1 MNRLSQILCL
11 LIACAAFTVWGVQ
24 VHVVWQTSTDGTV
37 KEQGDTLINS
47 EDTYTTCEAPRIDG
61 YVFTGWTIDTKQEF
75 KSRDDWGRSFD
86 SVSITVF
93 EPTVLTANYHLES
106 VDSDGDGLS
115 DARELYW
122 YGNLDQDQDSDTDGD
137 GILLS
142 QEFNQ
147 GSNPHLA
154 NRCFKGVVSN
164 DGTLSD
170 YNPNDYPKFV
180 VRCEP
185 DGELFATMHSFVKPG
200 TGVTT
205 PEFEPFATRFA
216 YWSINGVRQVDPV
229 GQALN
234 VVAFTMPEGDVEA
247 VAVCDMYP
255 DDRARLHWYGDDTI
269 ALTSDTD
276 NDGRTLEEELAAGTN
291 PLLKDRT
298 VSRGVTFA
306 QSETVDYNPLGYRK
320 LSVLC
325 DPEGTLF
332 TASTRYVAV
341 GSHVVSPNCRY
352 GDGFMGWTV
361 NGERQQDVLG
371 RALDEVTFDM
381 PDEDVELIASS
392 TTDAEEQM
400 QIYWYGNE
408 LVSPD
413 SDTDGD
419 GYALATEVS
428 AGTNPLLKDRTLAKG
443 VAFADTLTREVD
455 IQPYEQATGAV
466 VGEKF
471 TALFTSPVAGNAE
484 TSRTFAGG
492 AQIWPVVGDVND
504 DGLWDLIIVGE
515 RSTNVLIN
523 VGSRGNP
530 EFKEVDPVSVSQ
542 WPDLQMNSTEK
553 LLSMSL
559 DIEPIG
565 ALSATTYDAITLVS
579 DDEGRIWCYTK
590 RAGSEGFEWKLRHK
604 VWGGSHAGFAIGLM
618 LAAVDWEDDGD
629 LDCLAGTAEG
639 KLMLLRDPKVGRPT
653 NVKARVGV
661 DSVLLVWDPNAQS
674 RIRGYK
680 VYRKAAE
687 DAAARWGQRA
697 LPALPMYRDYPEEIA
712 DYDYR
717 VSSISRHYVAG
728 NSTPIVCESIPT
740 EAIRASMG
748 KVAFRWGD
756 AAGFVGE
763 EIAVGLAV
771 ENSLNLSGAGLVLKI
786 SYDKAVLKPVRVETS
801 GLTEGVTFTQSAA
814 EGVWT
819 IRATGG
825 EVAAGAGTLFTL
837 VFAGAKAT
845 EATEVSLTE
854 VTAKSA
860 SGKTVTAILPAANAR
875 VELVV
880 RTPAEPPEDPTIVT
894 PYGRGDVDGNGRLEK
909 ADLQLLARLM
919 NGGPNHKWNESQLR
933 AGDYNENGELDN
945 DDFQLMKQD
954 FRVKGIVNGDEKMG
968 VLE

>member
-37 KEQGDTLINS
+37 KEQGDTLVNS

-61 YVFTGWTIDTKQEF
+61 YVFTGWTIDTKQEL
-75 KSRDDWGRSFD
+75 KSRDAWGRSFD
-86 SVSITVF
+86 SISITVF
-93 EPTVLTANYHLES
+93 EPTVLTANFHLES

-137 GILLS
+137 GIPLS
-142 QEFNQ
+142 KEFAQ
-147 GSNPHLA
+147 GLNPHLA

-185 DGELFATMHSFVKPG
+185 DGELFATMHSFVRPG
-200 TGVTT
+200 IAVTT
-205 PEFEPFATRFA
+205 PEFDPFATRFA

-234 VVAFTMPEGDVEA
+234 VVAFAMPEGDVEA

-276 NDGRTLEEELAAGTN
+276 NDGRTLGEELAAGTN
-291 PLLKDRT
+291 PLLRDRT

-341 GSHVVSPNCRY
+341 GLPVASPNCRY

-408 LVSPD
+408 LISPD

-455 IQPYEQATGAV
+455 IQPYEQSAGAV
-466 VGEKF
+466 VGGKF
-471 TALFTSPVAGNAE
+471 TALFTSSVSGNSE
-484 TSRTFAGG
+484 TSRTFADG

-504 DGLWDLIIVGE
+504 DGLWDLIIIGE

-530 EFKEVDPVSVSQ
+530 EFEDADPESVSR

-565 ALSATTYDAITLVS
+565 ALSATTYDATTLVS

-590 RAGSEGFEWKLRHK
+590 SAESGAFEWKLRHK
-604 VWGGSHAGFAIGLM
+604 VWGGSFSGFANGLR
-618 LAAVDWEDDGD
+618 LAAVDWDDDGD
-629 LDCLAGTAEG
+629 LDCLCGTAEG

-653 NVKARVGV
+653 NLRALAGA
-661 DSVLLVWDPNAQS
+661 DNVLLTWDPNAQS
-674 RIRGYK
+674 RIRGYR
-680 VYRKAAE
+680 VYRNVAVDGAQEMRIAE
-687 DAAARWGQRA
+687 PQ
-697 LPALPMYRDYPEEIA
+697 LPTYRDYPPEIA
-712 DYDYR
+712 DYDYK
-717 VSSISRHYVAG
+717 VSSVSRFYTAG
-728 NSTPIVCESIPT
+728 NSTPIESESMAT
-740 EAIRASMG
+740 EAVRVSLG

-756 AAGFVGE
+756 AAGFAGD
-763 EIAVGLAV
+763 EIVVSLGID
-771 ENSLNLSGAGLVLKI
+771 NSMNLSGAGLSLKV
-786 SYDKAVLKPVRVETS
+786 SYDKTSLIPLRVETS
-801 GLTEGVTFTQSAA
+801 GLTEDVAFTQSAA
-814 EGVWT
+814 DGQWT
-819 IRATGG
+819 VSATGG
-825 EVAAGAGTLFTL
+825 EIAAGRGTFLSF
-837 VFAGAKAT
+837 VFNSPSAVT
-845 EATEVSLTE
+845 TEVALASATLTS
-854 VTAKSA
+854 V
-860 SGKTVTAILPAANAR
+860 GGLPVSPIMPETDAR
-875 VELVV
+875 VEIVV
-880 RTPAEPPEDPTIVT
+880 RTPDEPPVDPTIVV
-894 PYGRGDVDGNGRLEK
+894 PYSRGDVDGNGRLEK
-909 ADLQLLARLM
+909 ADLDLLAKLM
-919 NGGPNHKWNESQLR
+919 NGGPNHKWNDEQLK
-933 AGDYNENGELDN
+933 AGDYNNNGTLDQ
-945 DDFQLMKQD
+945 DDRKLMKAE
-954 FRVKGIVNGDEKMG
+954 FRRLGIVNGGVKLE